1 MTYNNVEE
9 FLNDKNA
16 DPKTYDFSDEG
27 ASQKYK
33 DMKGI
38 EKYFTYRAV
47 TQLFVN
53 YFDGC
58 SIKDPD
64 SGSDLLQ
71 EIYSLL
77 WDKNQCNGIKYCTK
91 AEKIMGD
98 TLNSVQTTFD
108 EMYKCYEKKEHKKQ
122 RGKNN
127 VSIKYMLT
135 RYFCGIEE
143 YKDDFSSVCECEE
156 FLDFLKTYH
165 TLGNFMPVPY
175 GCNAPRGTGKLK
187 DYWDLTL
194 KCIKEYYKTEE
205 SKWAEK
211 IVGKKY
217 KTNYAEWLDIFGDW
231 KTFIKGNYLEDF
243 VDDEGEPLELWE
255 GHFKNWENGKYSA
268 ESALPKTQDECKEYF
283 KNAADHIEKR
293 TVRMLEVLKRKSGYG
308 KQ

>member
-47 TQLFVN
+47 TQLFVD

-211 IVGKKY
+211 IVGNKY
-217 KTNYAEWLDIFGDW
+217 KIDYANWLDSFESW
-231 KTFIKGNYLEDF
+231 ENFIEKNYLEDF